1 MTAPGEALG
10 GGAQV
15 LGVDRLRSP
24 RLAMPVDGDGLHT
37 FRRYPRISTIPP
49 RTVPMRR
56 NSSTFPSRGSWRKR
70 SRWLHKLKAL
80 LKAIRM
86 VVLSLVLVAVF
97 FVRTSF
103 IMCCTSRQRCFLR

>member
-56 NSSTFPSRGSWRKR
+56 NSSTLPVASAAGANARNDCSPS
-70 SRWLHKLKAL
+70 
-80 LKAIRM
+80 
-86 VVLSLVLVAVF
+86 
-97 FVRTSF
+97 
-103 IMCCTSRQRCFLR
+103 